1 MKKSLLIAVYLTVF
15 AAFMSL
21 GSAVFSQSTTKTA
34 NMAFR
39 PGEKLTY
46 DGKFS
51 KYIRGIT
58 VASLSFNVSSTPEGN
73 FLINAEANSK
83 GTLTKLFRF
92 SFEQKID
99 STVDSSGKAALK
111 TVKHDVQ
118 KDRVRD
124 SEAIFDYEEDR
135 VTYIEVNPKDP
146 QSPPRNIASTLN
158 GETHDLISAIY
169 SLRALP
175 LEIGKEFIVK
185 ISDSGLVYEVPVK
198 VTAKES
204 QKSILGKKPC
214 FKVEA
219 QVFGP
224 GRMIEKE
231 GSMILWITDDAKR
244 IPVRAQIN
252 SPVGRIEVR
261 LRTVT
266 NVKK

>member
-1 MKKSLLIAVYLTVF
+1 MKRSLTIATLITVF
-15 AAFMSL
+15 STLAFVCPAIFAQ
-21 GSAVFSQSTTKTA
+21 GKTPKPSD
-34 NMAFR
+34 AFR
-39 PGEKLTY
+39 PGEQLTY

-51 KYIRGIT
+51 KFIRGIT

-99 STVDSSGKAALK
+99 STVDSSGLAALK

-124 SEAIFDYEEDR
+124 SEAIFDYEDDR
-135 VTYIEVNPKDP
+135 VTYIEVNPKDL

-158 GETHDLISAIY
+158 GETHDLVSAIY

-175 LEIGKEFIVK
+175 LAVGKEFTIKV
-185 ISDSGLVYEVPVK
+185 SDSGLVYEVPVK

-204 QKSILGKKPC
+204 QKSILGKKNC
-214 FKVEA
+214 YKVEP

-231 GSMILWITDDAKR
+231 GSMIIWITDDAKR

-252 SPVGRIEVR
+252 SPIGRVEVR
-261 LRTVT
+261 LRSVS